1 MSQTLNHDNSITV
14 VGYSLPEFCFELT
27 ELGAKGYT
35 VSYENDKLPFGGMG
49 SIYQC
54 TVVPRHGY
62 HIDKDGTHVNAPKQ
76 EAETSKESALKDDS
90 SEVGGSGGT
99 DVPVVA
105 TNSLIEDKTTKTTA
119 KRTPTKKTT

>member
-1 MSQTLNHDNSITV
+1 MSTSINHDNSITV

-62 HIDKDGTHVNAPKQ
+62 HIDKDGNHVNVPKQ

-90 SEVGGSGGT
+90 SEVSGSGGT
-99 DVPVVA
+99 DAP
-105 TNSLIEDKTTKTTA
+105 SETKTAT

>member
-1 MSQTLNHDNSITV
+1 MSTSINHDNSITV

-62 HIDKDGTHVNAPKQ
+62 YIDKDGNHVNVPN
-76 EAETSKESALKDDS
+76 TSKETALKDDS
-90 SEVGGSGGT
+90 DDVSAIGGT
-99 DVPVVA
+99 DVSETTNTAKTVV
-105 TNSLIEDKTTKTTA
+105 

>member
-1 MSQTLNHDNSITV
+1 MATTLNHDNSITV

-35 VSYENDKLPFGGMG
+35 VTYQNDKLPFGGMG

-62 HIDKDGTHVNAPKQ
+62 YIDKEGNHVNVPNTSQ
-76 EAETSKESALKDDS
+76 ETAIKDDS
-90 SEVGGSGGT
+90 DDVSGVVGT
-99 DVPVVA
+99 DVAETASTAKTAVKR
-105 TNSLIEDKTTKTTA
+105 TTTK
-119 KRTPTKKTT
+119 KVN

>member
-1 MSQTLNHDNSITV
+1 MSTSINHDNSITV

-62 HIDKDGTHVNAPKQ
+62 HIDKEGNHVNVPNTSQ
-76 EAETSKESALKDDS
+76 ETALKDDS
-90 SEVGGSGGT
+90 SDVNAIGGT
-99 DVPVVA
+99 DVPET
-105 TNSLIEDKTTKTTA
+105 TNTA
-119 KRTPTKKTT
+119 KTAVKRTATKKTT

>member
-1 MSQTLNHDNSITV
+1 MSTSINHDNSITV

-27 ELGAKGYT
+27 ELGAKGYCIT
-35 VSYENDKLPFGGMG
+35 YENDKVPFGGMG

-62 HIDKDGTHVNAPKQ
+62 HIDKDGNHVNVPKQ
-76 EAETSKESALKDDS
+76 EAETSKESVLKDDS
-90 SEVGGSGGT
+90 SEVSGSEGT
-99 DVPVVA
+99 DVP
-105 TNSLIEDKTTKTTA
+105 SETKTTA

>member
-1 MSQTLNHDNSITV
+1 MATTLNHDNSITV

-35 VSYENDKLPFGGMG
+35 VTYENSHVPFGGMG

-62 HIDKDGTHVNAPKQ
+62 YIDKEGNHINAPKDNV
-76 EAETSKESALKDDS
+76 EVAVESVEQVSTASVTPK
-90 SEVGGSGGT
+90 
-99 DVPVVA
+99 PVVQ
-105 TNSLIEDKTTKTTA
+105 TTKTT
-119 KRTPTKKTT
+119 RTKKTTT

>member
-1 MSQTLNHDNSITV
+1 MSQNLNHDNSITV

-35 VSYENDKLPFGGMG
+35 VTYENDKVPFGGMG
-49 SIYQC
+49 NIYQC

-62 HIDKDGTHVNAPKQ
+62 HIDKDGTHVNTPKQ

-90 SEVGGSGGT
+90 SEVSDSGGT
-99 DVPVVA
+99 DVPSEIKTA
-105 TNSLIEDKTTKTTA
+105 T